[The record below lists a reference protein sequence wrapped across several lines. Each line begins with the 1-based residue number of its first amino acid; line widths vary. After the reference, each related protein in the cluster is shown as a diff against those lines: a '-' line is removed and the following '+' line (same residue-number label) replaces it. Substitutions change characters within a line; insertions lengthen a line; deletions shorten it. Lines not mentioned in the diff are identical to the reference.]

1 MSLFPTSKFIFCG
14 HGFSILGQ
22 KTRPLVFE
30 FNSVNFYAEL
40 GYKLNNPITY
50 REYSNFTELIPSIC
64 NDRIQPMRRHH
75 NNTLERIPQSELSIF
90 PNDGLILLHKM
101 GFRFKESD
109 IDDENHAY
117 NSGLWFCNSD
127 TGIFR
132 QLLNLNDMLLFIN
145 SQDDPSRFAIGYSHI
160 FDMIRNQIQNI
171 PELIGVDTQNISIE
185 FFTCRSY
192 TGNKKLGEQTPFI
205 INRNNPRILNGGEYI
220 NNISNNNEN
229 SIIYIDKN
237 KSIAQV
243 SEKIFIKFNM
253 MNYNDSIKPRKL
265 NRKSSNRK
273 SKNRKSSNRKL
284 SNRKYSNKKSTNK
297 KSSNKKSTKN
307 KN

>member
-1 MSLFPTSKFIFCG
+1 MNLFPTNKFIFCG
-14 HGFSILGQ
+14 HGFSILRQ
-22 KTRPLVFE
+22 QTRPLVFE

-40 GYKLNNPITY
+40 GYKLNNPTSY
-50 REYSNFTELIPSIC
+50 RGYSNFTELIPAIC

-90 PNDGLILLHKM
+90 PNDGLITLHKM

-205 INRNNPRILNGGEYI
+205 INRNNPRVLNGGEYI
-220 NNISNNNEN
+220 NNI
-229 SIIYIDKN
+229 IYIDKH

-253 MNYNDSIKPRKL
+253 MNYNDNIKPK
-265 NRKSSNRK
+265 KSSNRK
-273 SKNRKSSNRKL
+273 SRNRKSKSQKLSNKKSSNRKIN
-284 SNRKYSNKKSTNK
+284 NRKSKKQF
-297 KSSNKKSTKN
+297 
-307 KN
+307 

>member
-22 KTRPLVFE
+22 NTRPLVFE

-40 GYKLNNPITY
+40 GYKLNNPTTY
-50 REYSNFTELIPSIC
+50 RGYSNFTELIPSIC

-205 INRNNPRILNGGEYI
+205 TNRNNPRILNGGEYV
-220 NNISNNNEN
+220 NNISSINED
-229 SIIYIDKN
+229 SIIYIDKH

-253 MNYNDSIKPRKL
+253 RNYNDNIKPRKL
-265 NRKSSNRK
+265 NSK
-273 SKNRKSSNRKL
+273 SKNKKSKNKKSKNKK
-284 SNRKYSNKKSTNK
+284 SKNKKSTNK
-297 KSSNKKSTKN
+297 NSTNKKSKN

>member
-22 KTRPLVFE
+22 NTRPLVFE

-40 GYKLNNPITY
+40 GYKLNNPTTY
-50 REYSNFTELIPSIC
+50 RGYSNFTELIPSIC

-90 PNDGLILLHKM
+90 PNDGLITLHKM

-109 IDDENHAY
+109 INDENHAY

-243 SEKIFIKFNM
+243 SEKMFIKFNM

-273 SKNRKSSNRKL
+273 YSNKKFTSKKYTTNRKSKNKKSSNRK
-284 SNRKYSNKKSTNK
+284 SKNKKLI
-297 KSSNKKSTKN
+297 
-307 KN
+307 

>member
-1 MSLFPTSKFIFCG
+1 MNLFPTNKFIFCG
-14 HGFSILGQ
+14 HGFSVLGQ
-22 KTRPLVFE
+22 HTRPLVFE

-40 GYKLNNPITY
+40 GYKLNNPTSY
-50 REYSNFTELIPSIC
+50 RGYSNFTELIPAIC

-90 PNDGLILLHKM
+90 PNVGLITLHKM

-205 INRNNPRILNGGEYI
+205 INRNNPRVLNGGEYI
-220 NNISNNNEN
+220 NNI
-229 SIIYIDKN
+229 IYIDKH

-253 MNYNDSIKPRKL
+253 MNYNDNIKPKKSSNRKSRNRKSSNIKSR

-273 SKNRKSSNRKL
+273 INNRKS
-284 SNRKYSNKKSTNK
+284 KKQF
-297 KSSNKKSTKN
+297 
-307 KN
+307 

>member
-22 KTRPLVFE
+22 NTRPLVFE

-40 GYKLNNPITY
+40 GYKLNNPTTY
-50 REYSNFTELIPSIC
+50 RGYSNFTELIPAIC

-109 IDDENHAY
+109 IDDETHAY
-117 NSGLWFCNSD
+117 NSGLWYCNSD

-205 INRNNPRILNGGEYI
+205 INRNNPRVLNGGEYI
-220 NNISNNNEN
+220 NNISSINED
-229 SIIYIDKN
+229 SIIYIDKH

-253 MNYNDSIKPRKL
+253 MNYNDNIKPRKL
-265 NRKSSNRK
+265 NRK
-273 SKNRKSSNRKL
+273 SKNRKSSNRKSKSKKL
-284 SNRKYSNKKSTNK
+284 SNKKSKNRKSTNK
-297 KSSNKKSTKN
+297 KSKN
-307 KN
+307 RN

>member
-22 KTRPLVFE
+22 TTRPLVFE

-40 GYKLNNPITY
+40 GYKLNNPTTY
-50 REYSNFTELIPSIC
+50 RGYSNFTDLIPSIC

-127 TGIFR
+127 TGVEVSVC
-132 QLLNLNDMLLFIN
+132 LFN
-145 SQDDPSRFAIGYSHI
+145 
-160 FDMIRNQIQNI
+160 
-171 PELIGVDTQNISIE
+171 GV
-185 FFTCRSY
+185 
-192 TGNKKLGEQTPFI
+192 G
-205 INRNNPRILNGGEYI
+205 
-220 NNISNNNEN
+220 
-229 SIIYIDKN
+229 
-237 KSIAQV
+237 V
-243 SEKIFIKFNM
+243 H
-253 MNYNDSIKPRKL
+253 
-265 NRKSSNRK
+265 
-273 SKNRKSSNRKL
+273 
-284 SNRKYSNKKSTNK
+284 
-297 KSSNKKSTKN
+297 
-307 KN
+307 

>member
-22 KTRPLVFE
+22 NTRPLVFE

-40 GYKLNNPITY
+40 GYKLNNPTTY
-50 REYSNFTELIPSIC
+50 RGYSNFTELIPSIC

-205 INRNNPRILNGGEYI
+205 INRNNPRILNGGEYV
-220 NNISNNNEN
+220 NNISSINED
-229 SIIYIDKN
+229 SIIYIDKH

-253 MNYNDSIKPRKL
+253 SNYNDNIKPRKL
-265 NRKSSNRK
+265 NSK
-273 SKNRKSSNRKL
+273 SKNKKSKNKKSKNKK
-284 SNRKYSNKKSTNK
+284 SKNKTSKNKKSTNK
-297 KSSNKKSTKN
+297 NSTNKKSKN